1 MTVKEKSRR
10 PADIFSRIYHKFDFV
25 FNRSFFIENLR
36 NKIANDGVK
45 ILFVLYKNLVP
56 LNRLH

>member
-45 ILFVLYKNLVP
+45 FFLRCIKSGATQ
-56 LNRLH
+56 